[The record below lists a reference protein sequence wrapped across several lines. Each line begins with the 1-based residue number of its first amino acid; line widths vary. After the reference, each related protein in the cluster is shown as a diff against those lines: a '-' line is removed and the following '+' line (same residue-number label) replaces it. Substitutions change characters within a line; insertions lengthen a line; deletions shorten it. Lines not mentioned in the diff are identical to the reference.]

1 MSNDAPASA
10 ATGRSETASARQFVT
25 FHVAR
30 ETYAVP
36 LAEVQ
41 EIIRLPDMVDVPLAP
56 PALAGL
62 ANLRGSVLPVASLRR
77 LFELPDRVHDDATR
91 VVVVGQGA
99 GQGGGAGGTSGFVV
113 DRMASVIT
121 AEPGEIEGT
130 DGLTATAATELLAG
144 VIKRPAGIVLI
155 IDLGRLLQRSG
166 SGRAGAEGGLG
177 GSGGR
182 NAVGPIEAGGAASAR
197 PEGEAGL
204 SDEIQLVSFELAGQE
219 YALPIE
225 QVQEIVQVPDRVSEL
240 PKAERH
246 VIGVINL
253 RDRLLPLVSLRALFG
268 LPGVPLGEQN
278 RIVVV
283 ASRESAGSVGIVTDT
298 VKEVL
303 RVPRAVVDPLPDL
316 LTQGDAL
323 REVEA
328 ICRLGGGKRLVSILS
343 AARLFATTGIAG
355 GLAGLGAAEEGPV
368 QERQTA
374 TAPTRADEEEQFVVF
389 RLADEEYGVPIDAVH
404 EIVRVPE
411 QLTHVPRTPGFI
423 EGIVN
428 LRGAVL
434 PVVDQRRRFRLPE
447 AARNDRQRIM
457 VFVIAGVRTGFIVD
471 SVSEVLKIPRS
482 AIVSAP
488 DLAQDDDSA
497 VERVANLAA
506 AKRIILMVNVDR
518 LLSRHEV
525 ADLQA
530 A

>member
-1 MSNDAPASA
+1 MPNDAPASA
-10 ATGRSETASARQFVT
+10 ATDRSETASARQFVT

-41 EIIRLPDMVDVPLAP
+41 EIIRLPDLVDVPLAP

-77 LFELPDRVHDDATR
+77 LFGLPDQAHDDATR

-99 GQGGGAGGTSGFVV
+99 GQGGGTSGFVV

-121 AEPGEIEGT
+121 AEPSEIEGT

-144 VIKRPAGIVLI
+144 VIKRSAGMVLI

-166 SGRAGAEGGLG
+166 SGRDGADRR
-177 GSGGR
+177 SGGR
-182 NAVGPIEAGGAASAR
+182 SEGRTTGGPVEAGGATSAR

-253 RDRLLPLVSLRALFG
+253 RDKLLPLVSLRALFG
-268 LPGVPLGEQN
+268 LPGAPLGEQN
-278 RIVVV
+278 RIVVA
-283 ASRESAGSVGIVTDT
+283 ASRDSGGAVGIVTDT

-316 LTQGDAL
+316 LAQGDAL

-368 QERQTA
+368 QDRQTA

-411 QLTHVPRTPGFI
+411 QLTHVPRTPAFI
-423 EGIVN
+423 EGVVN

-434 PVVDQRRRFRLPE
+434 PVVDQRRRFQLPE

-457 VFVIAGVRTGFIVD
+457 VFAIAGVRTGFIVD
-471 SVSEVLKIPRS
+471 SISEVLKIPRS
-482 AIVSAP
+482 AIVQAP
-488 DLAQDDDSA
+488 DLAQDDDNA

-525 ADLQA
+525 ADLEA

>member
-1 MSNDAPASA
+1 MSNDPRDLVPDDASA
-10 ATGRSETASARQFVT
+10 GAPVRQFVT
-25 FHVAR
+25 FHVER

-41 EIIRLPDMVDVPLAP
+41 EIIRLPEMVDVPLAP
-56 PALAGL
+56 ASLAGL

-77 LFELPDRVHDDATR
+77 LFSLADRAHDDATR
-91 VVVVGQGA
+91 VVVVSQGSA
-99 GQGGGAGGTSGFVV
+99 FGFVV
-113 DRMASVIT
+113 DRMASVVS

-130 DGLTATAATELLAG
+130 EGIAANTDSDMLAG
-144 VIKRPAGIVLI
+144 VIKRPTGMVMI
-155 IDLGRLLQRSG
+155 IDLARLLQRSG
-166 SGRAGAEGGLG
+166 GT
-177 GSGGR
+177 
-182 NAVGPIEAGGAASAR
+182 AGGTAR
-197 PEGEAGL
+197 RLDGPGEAGFA
-204 SDEIQLVSFELAGQE
+204 SQGRDAGDAAVTDEIQLVSFELTGQE

-225 QVQEIVQVPDRVSEL
+225 HVQEIVQVPDSVSEL
-240 PKAERH
+240 PKAEPH

-253 RDRLLPLVSLRALFG
+253 RDRLLPLVSLRVLFG
-268 LPGVPLGEQN
+268 LPAAALGEQN

-283 ASRESAGSVGIVTDT
+283 SSQGTAGAVGIVTDT

-316 LTQGDAL
+316 LASGGAL

-343 AARLFATTGIAG
+343 AERLFATTNLTGAET
-355 GLAGLGAAEEGPV
+355 AEEETMREMRGAAEAV
-368 QERQTA
+368 RT
-374 TAPTRADEEEQFVVF
+374 DEEEQFVVF

-411 QLTHVPRTPGFI
+411 QLTRVPRTPPFI
-423 EGIVN
+423 EGVVN

-434 PVVDQRRRFRLPE
+434 PVIDQRRRFRLPDAE
-447 AARNDRQRIM
+447 RNDRQRIM
-457 VFVIAGVRTGFIVD
+457 VFAIAGVRTGFIVD

-482 AIVSAP
+482 AIVPAP
-488 DLAQDDDSA
+488 ELAQDDDNA
-497 VERVANLAA
+497 VARVANLAA
-506 AKRIILMVNVDR
+506 AKRIILMVDVDR

-525 ADLQA
+525 ADLKA

>member
-1 MSNDAPASA
+1 MSNDASASA
-10 ATGRSETASARQFVT
+10 ATDRSETASALQFVT

-56 PALAGL
+56 PALVGL

-77 LFELPDRVHDDATR
+77 LFELPDRVHDDAAR
-91 VVVVGQGA
+91 VVVVGQGS
-99 GQGGGAGGTSGFVV
+99 GDGGGAGGTSGFVV

-166 SGRAGAEGGLG
+166 SVRAGAEG

-182 NAVGPIEAGGAASAR
+182 NAVGPIQAGGAASAR

-283 ASRESAGSVGIVTDT
+283 ASREAAGSVGIVTDT

-316 LTQGDAL
+316 LAQGDAL

-328 ICRLGGGKRLVSILS
+328 ICRLGGGRRLVSILS

-434 PVVDQRRRFRLPE
+434 PVIDQRRRFRLPE

-457 VFVIAGVRTGFIVD
+457 VFAIAGVRTGFIVD

-482 AIVSAP
+482 AIVPAP

-518 LLSRHEV
+518 LLSRHEI

>member
-1 MSNDAPASA
+1 MPNDAPASA
-10 ATGRSETASARQFVT
+10 ATGRSETASALQFVT

-56 PALAGL
+56 PALVGL

-77 LFELPDRVHDDATR
+77 LFELPDRVHDDAAR
-91 VVVVGQGA
+91 VVVVGQGS
-99 GQGGGAGGTSGFVV
+99 GDGGGAGGTSGFVV

-166 SGRAGAEGGLG
+166 SGRAGAEGG
-177 GSGGR
+177 SGGR
-182 NAVGPIEAGGAASAR
+182 NAVGPIEAGGAASVR

-283 ASRESAGSVGIVTDT
+283 ASRRSAGSVGIVTDT

-316 LTQGDAL
+316 LAQGDAL

-343 AARLFATTGIAG
+343 AARLFATTGIAA

-374 TAPTRADEEEQFVVF
+374 TGPTRADEEEQFVVF

-457 VFVIAGVRTGFIVD
+457 VFAIAGVRTGFIVD

-482 AIVSAP
+482 AIVPAP

-518 LLSRHEV
+518 LLSRHEL

>member
-1 MSNDAPASA
+1 MPNDAPASA
-10 ATGRSETASARQFVT
+10 ATGRSETASALQFVT

-56 PALAGL
+56 PALVGL

-77 LFELPDRVHDDATR
+77 LFELPDRVYDDAAR
-91 VVVVGQGA
+91 VVVVGQGS
-99 GQGGGAGGTSGFVV
+99 GDGGGAGGTSGFVV

-166 SGRAGAEGGLG
+166 SGRAGAEGG
-177 GSGGR
+177 SGGR
-182 NAVGPIEAGGAASAR
+182 NAVGPIEAGGAASVR

-283 ASRESAGSVGIVTDT
+283 ASRRSAGSVGIVTDT

-316 LTQGDAL
+316 LAQGDAL

-343 AARLFATTGIAG
+343 AARLFATTGIAA

-374 TAPTRADEEEQFVVF
+374 TGPTRADEEEQFVVF

-457 VFVIAGVRTGFIVD
+457 VFAIAGVRTGFIVD

-482 AIVSAP
+482 AIVPAP

-518 LLSRHEV
+518 LLSRHEL

>member
-1 MSNDAPASA
+1 MSTDALATAAPDDPSA
-10 ATGRSETASARQFVT
+10 AAHVRQFVT
-25 FHVAR
+25 FHVER

-41 EIIRLPDMVDVPLAP
+41 EIIRLPAMVDVPLAP

-77 LFELPDRVHDDATR
+77 LFSLPDRTHDDATR
-91 VVVVGQGA
+91 VVVINRGA
-99 GQGGGAGGTSGFVV
+99 GHGGGQGGGHESTSGFVV

-121 AEPGEIEGT
+121 AEAGEIEGA
-130 DGLTATAATELLAG
+130 DGLSAGAEADLLAG
-144 VIKRPAGIVLI
+144 VIKRTGGMVMI

-166 SGRAGAEGGLG
+166 SGRAAGGRSVDGVVEFGAANSERGAAEGG
-177 GSGGR
+177 
-182 NAVGPIEAGGAASAR
+182 A
-197 PEGEAGL
+197 

-225 QVQEIVQVPDRVSEL
+225 HVQEIVQVPEVVSEL
-240 PKAERH
+240 PNAEAH

-253 RDRLLPLVSLRALFG
+253 RDRLLPLVSLRTLFG
-268 LPGVPLGEQN
+268 LPAAPLGEQN

-283 ASRESAGSVGIVTDT
+283 SLGDARASVGIVTDT

-303 RVPRAVVDPLPDL
+303 RVARAVVDPLPDL
-316 LTQGDAL
+316 LSNGGAL
-323 REVEA
+323 REVES
-328 ICRLGGGKRLVSILS
+328 ICRLNGGKRLVSILS
-343 AARLFATTGIAG
+343 AGRLFATTQ
-355 GLAGLGAAEEGPV
+355 LAGPSSGNLAVEEGTM
-368 QERQTA
+368 QETRGGA
-374 TAPTRADEEEQFVVF
+374 EVTRADEEEQFVVF
-389 RLADEEYGVPIDAVH
+389 RLADEEYGVPIEAVH

-411 QLTHVPRTPGFI
+411 QLTHVPRTPDFI
-423 EGIVN
+423 EGVVN

-434 PVVDQRRRFRLPE
+434 PVVDQRRRFQLPDAE
-447 AARNDRQRIM
+447 RNDRQRIM
-457 VFVIAGVRTGFIVD
+457 VFAIAGVRTGFIVD

-482 AIVSAP
+482 AIVPAP
-488 DLAQDDDSA
+488 DLAQDGDNA
-497 VERVANLAA
+497 VERIANLAD

>member
-1 MSNDAPASA
+1 MSNDALATAAPDDPSA
-10 ATGRSETASARQFVT
+10 TAHVRQFVT
-25 FHVAR
+25 FHVER

-41 EIIRLPDMVDVPLAP
+41 EIIRLPAMVDVPLAP

-77 LFELPDRVHDDATR
+77 LFSLPDRTHDDATR
-91 VVVVGQGA
+91 VVVINRGA
-99 GQGGGAGGTSGFVV
+99 GQGGGQGGSHESTSGFVV

-121 AEPGEIEGT
+121 AETGEIEGA
-130 DGLTATAATELLAG
+130 DGLSAGAEAELLAG
-144 VIKRPAGIVLI
+144 VIKRAGGMVMI

-166 SGRAGAEGGLG
+166 SGRAAGGRSADTAGEFGAAALERGVAEGG
-177 GSGGR
+177 
-182 NAVGPIEAGGAASAR
+182 A
-197 PEGEAGL
+197 

-225 QVQEIVQVPDRVSEL
+225 HVQEIVQVPEVVSEL
-240 PKAERH
+240 PNAEAH

-253 RDRLLPLVSLRALFG
+253 RDRLLPLVSLRTLFG
-268 LPGVPLGEQN
+268 LPAAPLGEQN

-283 ASRESAGSVGIVTDT
+283 SLGDASASVGIVTDT

-303 RVPRAVVDPLPDL
+303 RVARAVVDPLPDL
-316 LTQGDAL
+316 LANGSSL
-323 REVEA
+323 REVES
-328 ICRLGGGKRLVSILS
+328 ICRLNGGKRLVSILS
-343 AARLFATTGIAG
+343 AGRLFATTQLSGDSAV
-355 GLAGLGAAEEGPV
+355 EEGTM
-368 QERQTA
+368 QETRGA
-374 TAPTRADEEEQFVVF
+374 TEMARADEEEQFVVF
-389 RLADEEYGVPIDAVH
+389 RLADEEYGVPIEAVH

-411 QLTHVPRTPGFI
+411 QLTHVPRTPDFI
-423 EGIVN
+423 EGVVN

-434 PVVDQRRRFRLPE
+434 PVVDQRRRFQLPDAE
-447 AARNDRQRIM
+447 RNDRQRIM
-457 VFVIAGVRTGFIVD
+457 VFAIAGVRTGFIVD

-482 AIVSAP
+482 AIVPAP
-488 DLAQDDDSA
+488 DLAQDGDNA
-497 VERVANLAA
+497 VERIANLAD

-525 ADLQA
+525 ADLKA

>member
-1 MSNDAPASA
+1 MSNDVTASA
-10 ATGRSETASARQFVT
+10 APDEPSATSNVRQFVT
-25 FHVAR
+25 FHVER

-41 EIIRLPDMVDVPLAP
+41 EIIRLPEMVDVPLAP

-77 LFELPDRVHDDATR
+77 LFSLPDRSHDDATR
-91 VVVVGQGA
+91 VVVINRA
-99 GQGGGAGGTSGFVV
+99 GGHGGGQETTSGFVV

-121 AEPGEIEGT
+121 AEPGEIEGA
-130 DGLTATAATELLAG
+130 DGLTASAEADLLSG
-144 VIKRPAGIVLI
+144 VIKRSAGMVMI

-166 SGRAGAEGGLG
+166 SGRGGGTGRHIDGPVEFGSATTARAGAEG
-177 GSGGR
+177 
-182 NAVGPIEAGGAASAR
+182 EA
-197 PEGEAGL
+197 

-225 QVQEIVQVPDRVSEL
+225 HVQEIVQVPEAVSEL
-240 PKAERH
+240 PNAERH

-253 RDRLLPLVSLRALFG
+253 RDRLLPLVSLRTLFG
-268 LPGVPLGEQN
+268 LPAAPLGEQN

-283 ASRESAGSVGIVTDT
+283 SRGEAAGSVGIVTDT

-303 RVPRAVVDPLPDL
+303 RVARAVVDPLPDL
-316 LTQGDAL
+316 LSNGGTL
-323 REVEA
+323 REVES
-328 ICRLGGGKRLVSILS
+328 ICRLNGGKRLVSILS
-343 AARLFATTGIAG
+343 AGRLFATAQLSGDG
-355 GLAGLGAAEEGPV
+355 VVEEGTM
-368 QERQTA
+368 QETRGGA
-374 TAPTRADEEEQFVVF
+374 EVARADEEEQFVVF
-389 RLADEEYGVPIDAVH
+389 RLADEEYGVPIEAVH

-411 QLTHVPRTPGFI
+411 QLTHVPRTPDFI
-423 EGIVN
+423 EGVVN

-434 PVVDQRRRFRLPE
+434 PVVDQRRRFQLPDAE
-447 AARNDRQRIM
+447 RNDRQRIM
-457 VFVIAGVRTGFIVD
+457 VFAIAGVRTGFIVD

-482 AIVSAP
+482 AIVPAP
-488 DLAQDDDSA
+488 DLAQDGDNA
-497 VERVANLAA
+497 VERIANLAA

-525 ADLQA
+525 ADLKA

>member
-1 MSNDAPASA
+1 
-10 ATGRSETASARQFVT
+10 
-25 FHVAR
+25 
-30 ETYAVP
+30 
-36 LAEVQ
+36 
-41 EIIRLPDMVDVPLAP
+41 
-56 PALAGL
+56 
-62 ANLRGSVLPVASLRR
+62 
-77 LFELPDRVHDDATR
+77 
-91 VVVVGQGA
+91 
-99 GQGGGAGGTSGFVV
+99 
-113 DRMASVIT
+113 
-121 AEPGEIEGT
+121 
-130 DGLTATAATELLAG
+130 
-144 VIKRPAGIVLI
+144 
-155 IDLGRLLQRSG
+155 RLLQRSG
-166 SGRAGAEGGLG
+166 SVRAGAEGV
-177 GSGGR
+177 SGGR

-283 ASRESAGSVGIVTDT
+283 ASREAAGSVGIVTDT

-316 LTQGDAL
+316 LAQGDAL

-328 ICRLGGGKRLVSILS
+328 ICRLGGGRRLVSILS

-457 VFVIAGVRTGFIVD
+457 VFAIAGVRTGFIVD

-482 AIVSAP
+482 AIVPAP
-488 DLAQDDDSA
+488 DLAQDEDSA
-497 VERVANLAA
+497 VEWVANLAA